1 MKYFVLYILLL
12 LVPFQI
18 SGQQVYFTQTLAP
31 NIKTLQVYP
40 ENSSLEIPVI
50 RLNGDE
56 RLQIRFDEMSHNAHS
71 FNYTVLHCNA
81 DWTLSSLNTSE
92 YLQGYTTAAVTEMTT
107 SVNTTYPYTNYQF
120 FLPNDEMQFKVSG
133 NYVIEIYEDG
143 NKDKP
148 LARACF
154 SIVEPQIKIAH
165 KLRGNTDK
173 EIMGQFQQLDI
184 DLELG
189 KYEIREA
196 SSEIKLVVRQNFRRD
211 NEVTLSRPTFIG
223 NQTLSYNNQPALIF
237 EGGNEYHNLDVSSLY
252 SAHESIDE
260 IKFIRPHHHIYL
272 KKDYFQ
278 KGVYQHH
285 PDVNG
290 KFAINFQEAFE
301 NSHFEGDY
309 VWVHFSLPADAPFF
323 DGQLYLGGQFNYNLL
338 NEENRL
344 TFNNETSA
352 YEQSLL
358 LKQGGYNYQYLFRS
372 KNSKAASPA
381 RVDGS
386 FWQTGNEYN
395 IFVYHRPW
403 GERYDKLIGVKSI
416 E

>member
-1 MKYFVLYILLL
+1 MKYSLLRICLLILPFVAN
-12 LVPFQI
+12 
-18 SGQQVYFTQTLAP
+18 GQVKYYTQTLAP

-40 ENSSLEIPVI
+40 ENQPYQIPVI
-50 RLNGDE
+50 ELKSEN
-56 RLQIRFDEMSHNAHS
+56 RLQVRFDEMSHDAHAFS
-71 FNYTVLHCNA
+71 YTIVHCNA
-81 DWTLSSLNTSE
+81 DWTASSLSTSE
-92 YLQGYTTAAVTEMTT
+92 YLDGFTTSGINEMTT
-107 SVNTTYPYTNYQF
+107 SVNTSYLYTNYQF
-120 FLPNDEMQFKVSG
+120 FLPNYDMQFKVSG

-143 NKDKP
+143 KKDKP
-148 LARACF
+148 VARACF
-154 SIVEPQIKIAH
+154 SIVDPQIKINH
-165 KLRGNTDK
+165 QLRGNTDR
-173 EIMGQFQQLDI
+173 EIMGKYQQLDI
-184 DLELG
+184 DLDLG
-189 KYEIREA
+189 KYDVRDA
-196 SSEIKLVVRQNFRRD
+196 TSEIKMVVMQNFRQD
-211 NEVTLSRPTFIG
+211 NAVTLSRPTYIG
-223 NQTLSYNNQPALIF
+223 NQKLSYSNQPALIF
-237 EGGNEYHNLDVSSLY
+237 EGGNEFHNFDISSLY

-260 IKFIRPHHHIYL
+260 IKFIRPHNHVYL
-272 KKDYFQ
+272 RNDIFQ
-278 KGVYQHH
+278 NGVYQHH

-338 NEENRL
+338 NENNRL
-344 TFNNETSA
+344 IFNNETSA

-372 KNSKAASPA
+372 KNETAASPA